1 MKVRDIIE
9 KACHENILTKDE
21 IKLLLMAE
29 GEDKNLLFKT
39 ADMVR
44 KEHVGDEV
52 FLRGLIEFSSYCKN
66 DCFYCGLRK
75 SNSQAQR
82 YRMQEDEI
90 VEVAKSAYQMG
101 YRTVVLQSGED
112 MFYTKDRMCSII
124 KKIKQNVDVAITL
137 SIGERSYDEYKA
149 FKDAGRQVFDEV

>member
-44 KEHVGDEV
+44 KRACGR
-52 FLRGLIEFSSYCKN
+52 RGFFK
-66 DCFYCGLRK
+66 
-75 SNSQAQR
+75 
-82 YRMQEDEI
+82 
-90 VEVAKSAYQMG
+90 
-101 YRTVVLQSGED
+101 RT
-112 MFYTKDRMCSII
+112 Y
-124 KKIKQNVDVAITL
+124 
-137 SIGERSYDEYKA
+137 
-149 FKDAGRQVFDEV
+149 